1 MLLVIA
7 LKCLAKYTITFQK
20 SSADCLLCPLCAEQI
35 IGMLLLMRASQE
47 SFSHRVCVCVCVRAR
62 PNIGGLQQKA
72 SCSLCCFLLS
82 FCIQFLQGIA
92 DQSEPH
98 NCSWKALPFLLK
110 TNCYYIVPKP
120 LSDIKDSRKRLG
132 GGVHGS
138 CTVHPRQRF

>member
-1 MLLVIA
+1 MSCQIYNNVSKVISRLSLVPFVCRTDNRYA
-7 LKCLAKYTITFQK
+7 
-20 SSADCLLCPLCAEQI
+20 PPH
-35 IGMLLLMRASQE
+35 E
-47 SFSHRVCVCVCVRAR
+47 SFTRELQSSCVCVRVCVRAR